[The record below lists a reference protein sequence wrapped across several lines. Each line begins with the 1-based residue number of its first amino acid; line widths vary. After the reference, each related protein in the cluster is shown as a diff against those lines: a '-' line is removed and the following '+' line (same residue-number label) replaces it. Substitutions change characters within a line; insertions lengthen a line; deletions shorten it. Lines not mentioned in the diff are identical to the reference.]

1 MKLMYSSGINARTD
15 GLSQS
20 TAHQDQSSLNLSIAQ
35 TCDVQKQQ
43 YQHREGDRDLMV
55 RSRRVSADASRT
67 IMLAIARH
75 TSALRYLLS
84 PAHHL
89 RFACTAINLE
99 TLDSEST

>member
-43 YQHREGDRDLMV
+43 YQHREGDIDLMV
-55 RSRRVSADASRT
+55 RTSQHSRPRQVWCQKENYSPTSGHLHVDYITVALSRPHRSSR
-67 IMLAIARH
+67 L
-75 TSALRYLLS
+75 
-84 PAHHL
+84 PGV
-89 RFACTAINLE
+89 N
-99 TLDSEST
+99 